1 MNFDGNFRRVGVA
14 NVVPTRAWVEKL
26 SDTSW
31 QADGA
36 TGAERIDLVHDE
48 KLRHDRPT
56 RQPALE
62 VFGKV
67 IRPILAVVADH
78 FDASPEGRV
87 LAQRYGTGYFIRARL
102 MRVRA
107 GGGYLA
113 APDTAPSQ
121 LSAYRVHVP
130 VVTAPEVGFT
140 VADETLSLP
149 DGEIYEIN
157 NLRARRLDNGSAVDC
172 VHLVLDYVLD
182 RSPTG

>member
-1 MNFDGNFRRVGVA
+1 MNFDGNFRRVGQA
-14 NVVPTRAWVEKL
+14 NVAPTRAWVDKL
-26 SDTSW
+26 SDNSW

-36 TGAERIDLVHDE
+36 TGAERIDLVHDDG
-48 KLRHDRPT
+48 LRHDQPT

-78 FDASPEGRV
+78 FDASPAGRV
-87 LAQRYGTGYFIRARL
+87 LTQQYGTGYFVRARL

-107 GGGYLA
+107 SGSYAA

-121 LSAYRVHVP
+121 QKSYRVHVP
-130 VVTAPEVGFT
+130 ILTAPGVRFT
-140 VADETLSLP
+140 VGDEALSLP

-157 NLRARRLDNGSAVDC
+157 NLRNRRLENGAETDC